1 MNEMA
6 KNNELNP
13 IVSTL
18 RARFVDTARDK
29 LCAIDQAIRAIDGS
43 ADTAHAAEMKRL
55 AHSLKGM
62 AGSFGFMSV
71 TRISEAFEDY
81 LAAAIEAD
89 AVSRDGARE
98 YYDAMH
104 AIISSG
110 EEPDE
115 SETDT
120 ILAGLPAPAGTF

>member
-6 KNNELNP
+6 KNNEHNL

-18 RARFVDTARDK
+18 RARFVETARDK
-29 LCAIDQAIRAIDGS
+29 LATIDQAIRDIDGS
-43 ADTAHAAEMKRL
+43 ADMARAAEMKKV

-98 YYDAMH
+98 YYDAML
-104 AIISSG
+104 AIIESG
-110 EEPDE
+110 EEPGE
-115 SETDT
+115 HETDN

>member
-1 MNEMA
+1 MA
-6 KNNELNP
+6 KNTELNP

-29 LCAIDQAIRAIDGS
+29 LDVIDQAIRDIDGN
-43 ADTAHAAEMKRL
+43 ADTARALEIKKT

-71 TRISEAFEDY
+71 TRIAEAFEDY

-89 AVSRDGARE
+89 ALSRDGARQ
-98 YYDAMH
+98 YCDAMQT
-104 AIISSG
+104 IIESG
-110 EEPDE
+110 EEPE
-115 SETDT
+115 ENETAAV
-120 ILAGLPAPAGTF
+120 LAGLPAPAGTY